1 MTESGQDPQEQF
13 ASGPPW
19 EAVTIQVGGR
29 SRSWEVGTLER
40 GGLGYCDW
48 RGGNFLT
55 CCS

>member
-29 SRSWEVGTLER
+29 SRPWEVGTLER

-48 RGGNFLT
+48 HGGNFLT